1 MQEYANYISLHNF
14 STNTKETTTMNTQ
27 RIYVCSDNIEGIF
40 SAVYNIYS
48 DVAKHIT
55 THDNCKII
63 SGEIGNFELF
73 SEYVDVIT
81 DSEKALKV
89 TRTIC
94 DKFGF
99 EAYEHFLYASCCNDE
114 RKANAIYKSIVTGF
128 IKNAGFSLVNLW
140 TDPNVSIVNELSRKS
155 GNEFARWREFLQFHE
170 LNNGVLFSR
179 IGPICDILMLLAPHF
194 SNRFPNEDFMIYDET
209 RDKYLVHE
217 KGKKCVV
224 VIGNGDVPNEQAI
237 LSDSD
242 RKYDALFK
250 VFTTSI
256 AIKERKN
263 LKLQQQLMPLRIQKY
278 KIEF

>member
-1 MQEYANYISLHNF
+1 
-14 STNTKETTTMNTQ
+14 MNEQ
-27 RIYVCSDNIEGIF
+27 RIYVCSNNIEGIF
-40 SAVYNIYS
+40 TAVYQIFTHVS
-48 DVAKHIT
+48 EHIT

-63 SGEIGNFELF
+63 AGEIGNFELF
-73 SEYVDVIT
+73 SEYIDVTT
-81 DSEKALKV
+81 DSDKAMKV

-94 DKFGF
+94 DRFGF
-99 EAYEHFLYASCCNDE
+99 EAYESFLYASCCNDE
-114 RKANAIYKSIVTGF
+114 EKATAIYKSIVTGF
-128 IKNAGFSLVNLW
+128 SKKAGFNLMNMW
-140 TDPNVSIVNELSRKS
+140 TDPNISLVNELRRKA

-179 IGPICDILMLLAPHF
+179 IGPVCDILMLLAPHF
-194 SNRFPNEDFMIYDET
+194 SNRFPNENFMIYDEI

-224 VIGNGDVPNEQAI
+224 VIGDGKIPDEMSI
-237 LSDSD
+237 LSENDK
-242 RKYDALFK
+242 KYDALFNI
-250 VFTTSI
+250 FTKSI